1 VVALMNEK
9 VNIGAAIDTQ
19 IFVFLSELVAF
30 LHIIMVSIK
39 KSSIFQ
45 FENLMT
51 FNEISLSIQY
61 QNNYSNKPD

>member
-1 VVALMNEK
+1 MNEK